1 MKRRPIVALFA
12 LLIVGVLL
20 IAGCQ
25 PVAVPPVIDQ
35 PTAPEV
41 VDAAQPTPETP
52 AAEEA
57 AIIPMR
63 LVIYS
68 GRNENL
74 VGPLLAQFQE
84 ETGIA
89 VEVRYGGTAEMA
101 ATILE
106 EGVNSPADVFYGQDA
121 GSLGALEQAGRLRQL
136 PEDVLNM
143 VDARFR
149 SLEGGWLGTS
159 GRARVF
165 VYNTNQVAEDEL
177 PGSIWDLL
185 DPQWQNRVGWAPTN
199 GSFQSFVTAL
209 RVLEGEQRATEWLEG
224 MLANGVQSYANN
236 TQIVEA
242 VGSAEV
248 DLGLTNH
255 YYLIRYLIETPTFPA
270 RNYHPTEGGAGA
282 MINIAGVGI
291 IDTAT
296 NVEAARAFVVYL
308 LSEEAQQYFVEQTN
322 EYPLIQGITVNDLL
336 VPFEEINVPD
346 IDLAALADLQGTLEL
361 LQDVGAL
368 D

>member
-1 MKRRPIVALFA
+1 MKRTPIVALFA

-25 PVAVPPVIDQ
+25 PVAVPPVIDRT
-35 PTAPEV
+35 TAPEAGDV
-41 VDAAQPTPETP
+41 AQPAQETP

-57 AIIPMR
+57 AVVPMR

-84 ETGIA
+84 ETGIT

-106 EGVNSPADVFYGQDA
+106 EGANSPADVFYGQDA
-121 GSLGALEQAGRLRQL
+121 GALGALEQTGRLQQL

-149 SLEGGWLGTS
+149 GMEGGWLGTS

-165 VYNTNQVAEDEL
+165 VYNTNEVTEDEL
-177 PGSIWDLL
+177 PGDIWDLL
-185 DPQWQNRVGWAPTN
+185 DPQWQGRIGWAPTN
-199 GSFQSFVTAL
+199 GSFQAFVTAL

-255 YYLIRYLIETPTFPA
+255 YYLIRYLTETPTFPA

-282 MINIAGVGI
+282 MINIAGAGI

-296 NVEAARAFVVYL
+296 NIAAARAFIVYL

-322 EYPLIQGITVNDLL
+322 EYPLIEGIPVNDFLTPL
-336 VPFEEINVPD
+336 EEINVPD